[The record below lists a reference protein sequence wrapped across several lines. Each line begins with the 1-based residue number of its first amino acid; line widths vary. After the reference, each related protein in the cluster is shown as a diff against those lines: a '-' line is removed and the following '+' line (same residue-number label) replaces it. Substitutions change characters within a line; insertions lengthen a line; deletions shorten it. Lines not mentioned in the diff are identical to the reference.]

1 MDGRAA
7 QRRTPDPIDRRPL
20 DLEAALARLR
30 ALDPVAVAR
39 AVPHPT
45 GPGEEAM
52 VELVARL
59 LDRLAL
65 GLDGAERPV
74 GATSARAVDQPGRAG
89 VTRVPTPEPVRR

>member
-7 QRRTPDPIDRRPL
+7 ERRSPEPIDRRPL

-30 ALDPVAVAR
+30 TLDPAAVAR
-39 AVPHPT
+39 AVPRPT
-45 GPGEEAM
+45 GPAEAAT

-65 GLDGAERPV
+65 GFDGSERPV
-74 GATSARAVDQPGRAG
+74 RAVDTPGRAG
-89 VTRVPTPEPVRR
+89 VTRGPSPEPVRR